1 MTKLTGSKVKLTIGG
16 EEVQGFTEDEMS
28 VKLQRKFGLKCP
40 TSTNY
45 LAPTEHS
52 LRLWATQIVSMFSL
66 TIHMTWTKPTK
77 RQLRKW
83 KRKVRKLNH

>member
-45 LAPTEHS
+45 LAPTEY
-52 LRLWATQIVSMFSL
+52 SL
-66 TIHMTWTKPTK
+66 TTIVDKYISI
-77 RQLRKW
+77 LFSRKYL
-83 KRKVRKLNH
+83 K